1 MFSITT
7 ITDIIGFEVMTSD
20 SCDDYSYIINIK
32 ILGINFYVSP
42 KGNVMFV
49 KLNKGHKV

>member
-1 MFSITT
+1 
-7 ITDIIGFEVMTSD
+7 MTYD
-20 SCDDYSYIINIK
+20 PRDDCSYIINIK
-32 ILGINFYVSP
+32 ILVINFYVSP